1 MKLELSHVI
10 AILTIVASLA
20 GFYYTTNHRL
30 DHLEGLVEELQQ
42 EDITLRKVI
51 SKKGKKK

>member
-1 MKLELSHVI
+1 MKFETSHII
-10 AILTIVASLA
+10 AVLTLVATLA

-30 DHLEGLVEELQQ
+30 DHLEDLVVELQVQ
-42 EDITLRKVI
+42 DAKLRQMI

>member
-1 MKLELSHVI
+1 MKFELPHII
-10 AILTIVASLA
+10 AVLTIVATLA

-30 DHLEGLVEELQQ
+30 DHLEDLVVELQVQ
-42 EDITLRKVI
+42 DAKLRQMI

>member
-1 MKLELSHVI
+1 MKLELPHII
-10 AILTIVASLA
+10 AILTIVATLA

-30 DHLEGLVEELQQ
+30 DHLEDLVVELQVQ
-42 EDITLRKVI
+42 DAKLRQMI